1 MHSQFPILEHA
12 APYLNHAAVGPWPR
26 CTAEAA
32 QAFAEE
38 NMRHGSNNYLEWIER
53 DHQLRDNLA
62 RLTGASC
69 ADDIALLK
77 NTTEGISIVAW
88 GLDWQEGDN
97 VVLPAEEFP
106 SNRLPWLA
114 QAERGVQARE
124 VDIRQAEDAEQ
135 ALVDAMD
142 ANTRLL
148 TVSSVQWSDG
158 FRLDLDRLG
167 QACKTEGCLFFVD
180 AIQQLG
186 ALPLD
191 VEKSHIDFLAAD
203 AHKWL
208 LGPEGIAVFYCREE
222 LRPKLKLLQQG
233 WHMVDRYWD
242 FQREQWEPS
251 ATAMR
256 FEAGTPNSIG
266 QAALHASVGLFLET
280 GMDVVATRVLA
291 NTDFLLENLPLI
303 PGVRISSRLEPE
315 RRSGIVS
322 FVHERL
328 TPEEIYRAMQQNGVS
343 CAVRGRSLRLSPH
356 FYQGQEELKVFL
368 DLLASSVF
376 VKQFLFQFLRK
387 NCPGCVFHTPE
398 RPYPW
403 P

>member
-1 MHSQFPILEHA
+1 MHSQFPILKHDS
-12 APYLNHAAVGPWPR
+12 PYLNHAAVGPWPR

-38 NMRHGSNNYLEWIER
+38 NMRHGSNNYLEWIKR
-53 DHQLRDNLA
+53 DQELRKFLA
-62 RLTGASC
+62 QLTGASSS
-69 ADDIALLK
+69 DIALLK

-97 VVLPAEEFP
+97 VVLPADEFP

-114 QAERGVQARE
+114 QGDRGVKARE
-124 VDIRQAEDAEQ
+124 INIRQAVDAEQ
-135 ALVDAMD
+135 ALIDAMD
-142 ANTRLL
+142 SNTRLL

-167 QACKTEGCLFFVD
+167 QACKQKDVLFFVD

-186 ALPLD
+186 ALPID
-191 VEKSHIDFLAAD
+191 VEKSNIDFLAAD

-222 LRPKLKLLQQG
+222 LRPHLKLLQQG

-242 FQREQWEPS
+242 FDRDQWDPS
-251 ATAMR
+251 ATASR

-266 QAALHASVGLFLET
+266 QAALHASVRMFLDT
-280 GMDVVATRVLA
+280 GMDEVARRVLA
-291 NTDFLLENLPLI
+291 NTEFLLDSLPRI
-303 PGVRISSRLEPE
+303 PGIRIRSRMEAE

-328 TPEEIYRAMQQNGVS
+328 SPENIYRTMQQNGVS
-343 CAVRGRSLRLSPH
+343 CAVRGHSVRLSPH
-356 FYQGQEELKVFL
+356 FYQGQKELQVFL
-368 DLLASSVF
+368 DMLTDMV
-376 VKQFLFQFLRK
+376 R
-387 NCPGCVFHTPE
+387 
-398 RPYPW
+398 
-403 P
+403 